1 MGSVI
6 VKQERFTA
14 ATYEPFS
21 NNRRNQYVMRRK
33 SGEKIWSGACP
44 IRQVLD
50 RFGDKWSILIIELLS
65 HEGKL
70 RFSEIAQTIG
80 DISQKML
87 TVTLRSLESDGL
99 IIRQFYP
106 EIPPRVEY
114 ELSEL
119 GKSLVPH
126 IQQLAAWGNTHMD
139 TILENRRQFQE
150 KQQSKTAY

>member
-1 MGSVI
+1 MS
-6 VKQERFTA
+6 
-14 ATYEPFS
+14 
-21 NNRRNQYVMRRK
+21 RK
-33 SGEKIWSGACP
+33 SGQNIWIGSTCP

-70 RFSEIAQTIG
+70 RFSEIAHTIG

-99 IIRQFYP
+99 VIRQFFP

-126 IQQLAAWGNTHMD
+126 IQQLSAWGQTHMD
-139 TILENRRQFQE
+139 TILENRKRFEE
-150 KQQSKTAY
+150 KQQKQGKTAY

>member
-1 MGSVI
+1 M
-6 VKQERFTA
+6 
-14 ATYEPFS
+14 
-21 NNRRNQYVMRRK
+21 NRK
-33 SGEKIWSGACP
+33 SGEKIWKGDCCP

-70 RFSEIAQTIG
+70 RFSEIAHTIG

-126 IQQLAAWGNTHMD
+126 IQQLAAWGHTHMLA
-139 TILENRRQFQE
+139 ILENRKRFEE
-150 KQQSKTAY
+150 KQQKQSKTAY

>member
-1 MGSVI
+1 MSKI
-6 VKQERFTA
+6 TPR
-14 ATYEPFS
+14 
-21 NNRRNQYVMRRK
+21 
-33 SGEKIWSGACP
+33 KIWIGETCP

-70 RFSEIAQTIG
+70 RFGEIAQTIG

-99 IIRQFYP
+99 VIRKFFP

-126 IQQLAAWGNTHMD
+126 IEQLTSWGQAHMG
-139 TILENRRQFQE
+139 TIIENRKRFEETLQV
-150 KQQSKTAY
+150 KG

>member
-1 MGSVI
+1 
-6 VKQERFTA
+6 
-14 ATYEPFS
+14 
-21 NNRRNQYVMRRK
+21 
-33 SGEKIWSGACP
+33 
-44 IRQVLD
+44 LD
-50 RFGDKWSILIIELLS
+50 RFGDKWSILIVELLS

-99 IIRQFYP
+99 ITRQFYP

-114 ELSEL
+114 ELSDL

-126 IQQLAAWGNTHMD
+126 IEQLTAWGQANMKAIT
-139 TILENRRQFQE
+139 ENRKRFEE
-150 KQQSKTAY
+150 KQQSKTTY